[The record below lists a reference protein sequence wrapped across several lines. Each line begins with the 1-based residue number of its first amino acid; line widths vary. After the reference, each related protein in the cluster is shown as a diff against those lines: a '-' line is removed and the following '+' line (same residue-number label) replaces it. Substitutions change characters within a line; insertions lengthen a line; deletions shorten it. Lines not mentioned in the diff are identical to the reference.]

1 LANGRDRD
9 LAAELIGFAGL
20 TLADAFDLGRVQ
32 RIDLRPALALLL
44 MADTQREQGPS
55 NNFALL

>member
-1 LANGRDRD
+1 MVRVSKTQKPPKKSIL
-9 LAAELIGFAGL
+9 EQ
-20 TLADAFDLGRVQ
+20 TADAFNLGRVQ

-44 MADTQREQGPS
+44 MADTQREQEPS